1 MASVME
7 VYEALMDHFGPQE
20 WWPAES
26 TFEML
31 VGAILTQNVSWRNVE
46 VALENL
52 KNHGVLDPERMQGME
67 QRELEILIRPTGFY
81 RQKAERLKALSQA
94 VLEQGGVVSF
104 LKQED
109 LRNKLLGIKGIG
121 PETADSMILYGAGE
135 PTFVVDAYTTRITA
149 RVFGVEADY
158 HTIKAFFEED
168 LPRDPV
174 IYGEY
179 HALLVV
185 LGKRHCKKSKPVCEG
200 CPICHLCPC

>member
-1 MASVME
+1 MASVTE

-31 VGAILTQNVSWRNVE
+31 VGAILTQNVSWLNVE
-46 VALENL
+46 IALENL
-52 KNHGVLDPERMQGME
+52 KSHGALVPERILEME
-67 QRELEILIRPTGFY
+67 QIELEILVRPAGFY
-81 RQKAERLKALSQA
+81 RQKAERLKSLSQA
-94 VLEQGGVVSF
+94 VLEQDGVVSF

-149 RVFGVEADY
+149 RVFGVEGDY
-158 HTIKAFFEED
+158 HTIKTFFEGG